1 MINNPAKQKRL
12 MLNVLED
19 TKCLWC
25 CCKWSKPTINIENPI
40 NISTM
45 LILTVIRFKVPSA
58 KVIEC
63 PIVKPVITSKSS
75 LPLKSKTKPSR
86 KAKWSNPSRICL
98 KPNLKKEK
106 NEFWITWL
114 GDVKSSCHASFGELK
129 ICSSLST
136 LSI

>member
-12 MLNVLED
+12 MLNVLDD

-25 CCKWSKPTINIENPI
+25 CCNLSKPTINIENPI

-45 LILTVIRFKVPSA
+45 LILTVIKFKVPSA

-63 PIVKPVITSKSS
+63 PIVNPVITSKSS

-86 KAKWSNPSRICL
+86 KAK
-98 KPNLKKEK
+98 
-106 NEFWITWL
+106 
-114 GDVKSSCHASFGELK
+114 
-129 ICSSLST
+129 
-136 LSI
+136 